1 MARRT
6 RRDDTLD
13 SLATL
18 DARFADAEAAER
30 RTRKAPDDP
39 IAADLI
45 AGLKDAILEEL
56 RQCNDPTALVSAF
69 AALRKN

>member
-18 DARFADAEAAER
+18 DSWFADAEAAER
-30 RTRKAPDDP
+30 RARKAPDDP
-39 IAADLI
+39 IAADLVT
-45 AGLKDAILEEL
+45 GLKDAILEEL
-56 RQCNDPTALVSAF
+56 RKCNDPTALVSAL
-69 AALRKN
+69 AALKK